1 MSISTRRGDDGG
13 TELMFGRRVAKN
25 HPRIIA
31 GGAVDELNAALGLA
45 RAADSENSGSEN
57 SVGEFIA
64 AVQED
69 LVVLMGDIATL
80 PEDLPRYKAA
90 GFEVF
95 CVERAH
101 KLDARVASIE
111 EQEITFKGWV
121 FPGASS
127 DMFAAHLDHAR
138 TVCRRAE
145 RELLMLQDAVN
156 GAILIYLNR
165 LSDVLWLLARER
177 EGQA

>member
-1 MSISTRRGDDGG
+1 MSISTRRGDEGE

-45 RAADSENSGSEN
+45 RASDSGHFLCD
-57 SVGEFIA
+57 FIA

-69 LVVLMGDIATL
+69 LVVLMGELATL
-80 PEDLPRYKAA
+80 PEDLSRYQAA
-90 GFEVF
+90 GFERF
-95 CVERAH
+95 CPDHVN
-101 KLDARVASIE
+101 KLDARVTLIE
-111 EQEITFKGWV
+111 EQEVTFKGWV

-127 DMFAAHLDHAR
+127 DILAAHLDHAR

-145 RELLMLQDAVN
+145 RELAMLGGDIN
-156 GAILIYLNR
+156 GAILAYLNR
-165 LSDVLWLLARER
+165 LSDVLWLSARER
-177 EGQA
+177 EQDA

>member
-13 TELMFGRRVAKN
+13 TELMFARRVAKN

-31 GGAVDELNAALGLA
+31 GGAVDELNAVLGLA
-45 RAADSENSGSEN
+45 RAADSGDFLC
-57 SVGEFIA
+57 GLLA

-90 GFEVF
+90 GFELF
-95 CVERAH
+95 SPDCVD
-101 KLDARVASIE
+101 KLDARVEAME

-121 FPGASS
+121 FPGASL
-127 DMFAAHLDHAR
+127 DMLAAHLDHAR

-145 RELLMLQDAVN
+145 RDLLMLGDELN
-156 GAILIYLNR
+156 GAILVYLNR
-165 LSDVLWLLARER
+165 LSDVLWLSARAREQ
-177 EGQA
+177 ET

>member
-1 MSISTRRGDDGG
+1 MSISTRRGDDGA

-31 GGAVDELNAALGLA
+31 GGAVDELNSALGLA
-45 RAADSENSGSEN
+45 RAADSQN
-57 SVGEFIA
+57 SVSEFIA

-95 CVERAH
+95 CVERVQ

-111 EQEITFKGWV
+111 EKEITFKGWV

-127 DMFAAHLDHAR
+127 DIFAAHLDHAR

-145 RELLMLQDAVN
+145 REVLMLQDELN
-156 GAILIYLNR
+156 GAIRIYLNR

-177 EGQA
+177 EVKE

>member
-1 MSISTRRGDDGG
+1 MSISTRRGDDGA

-45 RAADSENSGSEN
+45 RASDSENFVS
-57 SVGEFIA
+57 EFIA

-95 CVERAH
+95 CVERVH

-127 DMFAAHLDHAR
+127 DLFAAHLDHAR
-138 TVCRRAE
+138 TVCRRTE
-145 RELLMLQDAVN
+145 REVLMLQDELN
-156 GAILIYLNR
+156 GAIRIYLNR
-165 LSDVLWLLARER
+165 LSDVLWLLAREQ
-177 EGQA
+177 EDKK